1 MTDHDKEALA
11 FPPHRAPLPRP
22 NLTFPFRDNPAVSK
36 KDDPAFLY
44 FPTNYRWSMG
54 LLICL
59 SGAPWTGVEI
69 DEVNRV
75 GRALTDKVGDD
86 NAWFEEWVR
95 MGDKIANRGRDA
107 VRAGHKLTAASCYMR
122 ASRYYQTGERFIH
135 PRSQRSQDVYAQAV
149 GLFKEAAGIIRHPRI
164 ETVEVPY
171 ENTSLPALLVHP
183 DPEASRGRPAPAMVF
198 FDGFDVTKE
207 LQYGYGVPDLAAR
220 GIGCLIVDGPG
231 NGESVRFRNLPLIA
245 ETERYATA
253 AYEYLAGRRE
263 FDPRRIGVMALSL
276 GGYYAPRAA
285 ALEPRFACCV
295 AWGAQWDYHAIW
307 AKRLDELSSGKVLSL
322 SVPPEHLQWVLGV
335 SSPAAAL
342 KKLEAFRL
350 DGIVQKMAC
359 PFLLLHGAGDEQ
371 IPLALAEKCFAAV
384 GSKQKTFKVFEREEG
399 GFHHCQ
405 VDNVTIA
412 VHYMWDWIDDVLKP
426 GA

>member
-1 MTDHDKEALA
+1 MPDDK
-11 FPPHRAPLPRP
+11 R
-22 NLTFPFRDNPAVSK
+22 
-36 KDDPAFLY
+36 DDPAFLY
-44 FPTNYRWSMG
+44 FPSNYRWSMG

-59 SGAPWTGVEI
+59 SAAPWTGVEI

-75 GRALTDKVGDD
+75 GRALADRVGDD
-86 NAWFEEWVR
+86 AAWFEEWAR
-95 MGDKIANRGRDA
+95 MGEKIEARGRDA
-107 VRAGHKLTAASCYMR
+107 LRAGHKLTAASCFMR
-122 ASRYYQTGERFIH
+122 ATRYYQTGERFIH
-135 PRSQRSQDVYAQAV
+135 PRSQRSTDIYARSV
-149 GLFKEAAGIIRHPRI
+149 TLFKDAAAMTRRPRI
-164 ETVEVPY
+164 EPVEVPY

-183 DPEASRGRPAPAMVF
+183 DREATGARPAPAMIF

-207 LQYGYGVPDLAAR
+207 LQYGYGIPDLAAR
-220 GIGCLIVDGPG
+220 GVGCLIVDGPG

-245 ETERYATA
+245 ETESYATPV
-253 AYEYLAGRRE
+253 YEYLAAREE
-263 FDPRRIGVMALSL
+263 FDPTRIGVMALSL

-295 AWGAQWDYHAIW
+295 AWGAQWDYHEIW
-307 AKRLDELSSGKVLSL
+307 ARRLEELDSGKVLSL

-335 SSPAAAL
+335 SDRAAAL

-371 IPLALAEKCFAAV
+371 IPLELAEKLFDAA
-384 GSKQKTFKVFEREEG
+384 GSKQKALKIFSRDEG

-405 VDNVTIA
+405 VDNITIG
-412 VHYMWDWIDDVLKP
+412 VHYMFDWIADVLNA
-426 GA
+426 GR

>member
-1 MTDHDKEALA
+1 MPDDK
-11 FPPHRAPLPRP
+11 R
-22 NLTFPFRDNPAVSK
+22 
-36 KDDPAFLY
+36 DDPAFLY
-44 FPTNYRWSMG
+44 FPSNYRWSMG

-59 SGAPWTGVEI
+59 SAAPWTGVEI

-75 GRALTDKVGDD
+75 GRALADSVGDD
-86 NAWFEEWVR
+86 AAWFEEWAR
-95 MGDKIANRGRDA
+95 MGEKIEARGRDA
-107 VRAGHKLTAASCYMR
+107 LRAGHKLTAASCFMR
-122 ASRYYQTGERFIH
+122 ATRYYQTGERFIH
-135 PRSQRSQDVYAQAV
+135 PRSQRSTDIYARSV
-149 GLFKEAAGIIRHPRI
+149 TLFKDAAAMTRRPRI
-164 ETVEVPY
+164 EPVEVPY

-183 DPEASRGRPAPAMVF
+183 DRETTGTRPAPAMIF

-207 LQYGYGVPDLAAR
+207 LQYGYGIPDLAAR
-220 GIGCLIVDGPG
+220 GVGCLIVDGPG

-245 ETERYATA
+245 ETESYATPV
-253 AYEYLAGRRE
+253 YEYLAAREE
-263 FDPRRIGVMALSL
+263 FDPTRIGVMALSL

-295 AWGAQWDYHAIW
+295 AWGAQWDYHEVW
-307 AKRLDELSSGKVLSL
+307 ARRLEELDSGKVLSL

-335 SSPAAAL
+335 SDRAAAL

-371 IPLALAEKCFAAV
+371 IPLELAEKLFDAA
-384 GSKQKTFKVFEREEG
+384 GSKQKALKIFSRDEG

-405 VDNVTIA
+405 VDNITIG
-412 VHYMWDWIDDVLKP
+412 VHYMFDWIADVLNA
-426 GA
+426 GR

>member
-1 MTDHDKEALA
+1 MPDDK
-11 FPPHRAPLPRP
+11 R
-22 NLTFPFRDNPAVSK
+22 
-36 KDDPAFLY
+36 DDPAFVY
-44 FPTNYRWSMG
+44 FPSNYRWSMG

-59 SGAPWTGVEI
+59 SAAPWTGVEI

-75 GRALTDKVGDD
+75 GRALADRVGDD
-86 NAWFEEWVR
+86 AAWFEEWAR
-95 MGDKIANRGRDA
+95 MGEKIEARGRDA
-107 VRAGHKLTAASCYMR
+107 LRAGHKLTAASCFMR
-122 ASRYYQTGERFIH
+122 ATRYYQTGERFIH
-135 PRSQRSQDVYAQAV
+135 PRSQRSMDVYARSV
-149 GLFKEAAGIIRHPRI
+149 TLFKDAAAMTRRPRI
-164 ETVEVPY
+164 EPVEVPY

-183 DPEASRGRPAPAMVF
+183 DREATGARPAPAMIF

-207 LQYGYGVPDLAAR
+207 LQYGYGIPDLAAR
-220 GIGCLIVDGPG
+220 GVGCLIVDGPG

-245 ETERYATA
+245 ETENYATPV
-253 AYEYLAGRRE
+253 YEYLAAREE
-263 FDPRRIGVMALSL
+263 FDPTRIGVMALSL

-295 AWGAQWDYHAIW
+295 AWGAQWDYHEIW
-307 AKRLDELSSGKVLSL
+307 ARRLEELDSGKVLSL

-335 SSPAAAL
+335 SDRAAAL

-371 IPLALAEKCFAAV
+371 IPLELAEKLFEAA
-384 GSKQKTFKVFEREEG
+384 GSKQKALKIFSRDEG

-405 VDNVTIA
+405 VDNITIG
-412 VHYMWDWIDDVLKP
+412 VHYMFDWIADVLNA
-426 GA
+426 GR

>member
-1 MTDHDKEALA
+1 MPDDK
-11 FPPHRAPLPRP
+11 R
-22 NLTFPFRDNPAVSK
+22 
-36 KDDPAFLY
+36 DDPAFLY
-44 FPTNYRWSMG
+44 FPSNYRWSMG

-59 SGAPWTGVEI
+59 SAAPWTGVEI

-75 GRALTDKVGDD
+75 GRALADRVGDD
-86 NAWFEEWVR
+86 AAWFEEWAR
-95 MGDKIANRGRDA
+95 MGEKIEARGRDA
-107 VRAGHKLTAASCYMR
+107 LRAGHKLTAASCFMR
-122 ASRYYQTGERFIH
+122 ATRYYQTGERFIH
-135 PRSQRSQDVYAQAV
+135 PRSQRSMDVYARSV
-149 GLFKEAAGIIRHPRI
+149 TLFKDAAAMTRRPRI
-164 ETVEVPY
+164 EPVEVPY

-183 DPEASRGRPAPAMVF
+183 DREATGARPAPAMIF

-207 LQYGYGVPDLAAR
+207 LQYGYGIPDLAAR
-220 GIGCLIVDGPG
+220 GVGCLIVDGPG

-245 ETERYATA
+245 ETENYATP
-253 AYEYLAGRRE
+253 AYEYLAARDE
-263 FDPRRIGVMALSL
+263 FDPTRIGVMALSL

-295 AWGAQWDYHAIW
+295 AWGAQWDYHEIW
-307 AKRLDELSSGKVLSL
+307 ARRLEELDSGKVLSL

-335 SSPAAAL
+335 SDRAAAL

-371 IPLALAEKCFAAV
+371 IPLELAEKLFEAA
-384 GSKQKTFKVFEREEG
+384 GSKQKALKVFGRDEG

-405 VDNVTIA
+405 VDNITIG
-412 VHYMWDWIDDVLKP
+412 VHYMFDWIADVLNA
-426 GA
+426 GR